1 MKKIFSSEENPLP
14 WLDYML
20 NAVEHT
26 NFFENRA
33 TEYARASTTGNWQDI
48 FKQDSIMTDVQEK
61 PTLVFDDNNYVIED
75 LSEKAQYI
83 VGQLQ
88 DLAQQGNATRA
99 RLDQIEVARSGFTE
113 MLREELAAEPAEG
126 EVVPE

>member
-1 MKKIFSSEENPLP
+1 MT
-14 WLDYML
+14 D
-20 NAVEHT
+20 
-26 NFFENRA
+26 
-33 TEYARASTTGNWQDI
+33 
-48 FKQDSIMTDVQEK
+48 TDVQEK

-113 MLREELAAEPAEG
+113 MLREELTAEPAEAD
-126 EVVPE
+126 VVEE

>member
-1 MKKIFSSEENPLP
+1 
-14 WLDYML
+14 
-20 NAVEHT
+20 
-26 NFFENRA
+26 
-33 TEYARASTTGNWQDI
+33 
-48 FKQDSIMTDVQEK
+48 MTDVQEK

-99 RLDQIEVARSGFTE
+99 RLDQIEVARSGFTD

>member
-1 MKKIFSSEENPLP
+1 M
-14 WLDYML
+14 
-20 NAVEHT
+20 T
-26 NFFENRA
+26 N
-33 TEYARASTTGNWQDI
+33 
-48 FKQDSIMTDVQEK
+48 TDVQEK

-113 MLREELAAEPAEG
+113 MLREELTAEPAEAD
-126 EVVPE
+126 VVEE

>member
-1 MKKIFSSEENPLP
+1 
-14 WLDYML
+14 
-20 NAVEHT
+20 
-26 NFFENRA
+26 
-33 TEYARASTTGNWQDI
+33 
-48 FKQDSIMTDVQEK
+48 MTDVQEK

-75 LSEKAQYI
+75 LSEKAQYL

-88 DLAQQGNATRA
+88 DLAQQGNSTRA
-99 RLDQIEVARSGFTE
+99 RLDQIEVARVGFTD

>member
-1 MKKIFSSEENPLP
+1 
-14 WLDYML
+14 
-20 NAVEHT
+20 
-26 NFFENRA
+26 
-33 TEYARASTTGNWQDI
+33 
-48 FKQDSIMTDVQEK
+48 MTDVQEK

-75 LSEKAQYI
+75 LSEKAQYL

-99 RLDQIEVARSGFTE
+99 RLDQIEVARNGFTE

-126 EVVPE
+126 EVVEE

>member
-1 MKKIFSSEENPLP
+1 
-14 WLDYML
+14 
-20 NAVEHT
+20 
-26 NFFENRA
+26 
-33 TEYARASTTGNWQDI
+33 
-48 FKQDSIMTDVQEK
+48 MTDIQEK

-99 RLDQIEVARSGFTE
+99 RLDQIEVARSGFTN